1 MHRQQAIA
9 NARQVAWDARDEAT
23 QAAGRGELGAVE
35 VWHDVADAAD
45 DLAEMMANLDRHIA
59 DHAR

>member
-1 MHRQQAIA
+1 MDRLLAIN
-9 NARQVAWDARDEAT
+9 NARQLAWEARGEAT
-23 QAAGRGELGAVE
+23 NAVAAGKLPAAE